1 VFDFKVRPIDQKWF
15 AAATPVNYVSGLTTT
30 IGSGDNGTITIVDNT
45 AEALNIKVVIAGTA
59 NASLSAAFA
68 SGTITVTLGTDAVS
82 AADATKNTATL
93 ISAAINGIN
102 NATWIATASGT
113 GATAISA
120 AITEKALTAYD
131 TAGTPCPE
139 AGICLYNSATGT
151 YYVCICANNTTKNN
165 NWRSF
170 TLTNY

>member
-1 VFDFKVRPIDQKWF
+1 MFDFNVRPIDQKWF
-15 AAATPVNYVSGLTTT
+15 AATTPVNYISGLTTT

-45 AEALNIKVVIAGTA
+45 ADALSIEVVVAGTA
-59 NASLSAAFA
+59 NASLAAAFA
-68 SGTITVTLGTDAVS
+68 SGVITVTLGTDAES

-93 ISAAINGIN
+93 IAVAINGITD
-102 NATWIATASGT
+102 ATWTATASGT
-113 GATAISA
+113 GATAIA
-120 AITEKALTAYD
+120 AAVTEKAFDSYETD
-131 TAGTPCPE
+131 GTPCPE

-151 YYVCICANNTTKNN
+151 YYVCIGANNTTKNN

>member
-1 VFDFKVRPIDQKWF
+1 MFDFSVRPIAQKWF
-15 AAATPVNYVSGLTTT
+15 SATTPVNYISGLTTT

-45 AEALNIKVVIAGTA
+45 AESLSVEVVVAGTA

-68 SGTITVTLGTDAVS
+68 NSTITVTLGTDAES

-93 ISAAINGIN
+93 ITAAINGIAD
-102 NATWIATASGT
+102 ATWVATKSGT

-120 AITEKALTAYD
+120 AVTKKSFTAYETD
-131 TAGTPCPE
+131 GTPCPE
-139 AGICLYNSATGT
+139 TGICLYNSATGT
-151 YYVCICANNTTKNN
+151 YYVCIGANNTTKNN